1 MDFIGKNVYFVP
13 PLMDSN
19 KLNIILLAAGKS
31 TRMKSELPKVLH
43 RLCGLTLFERSLRL
57 VAGLSPQKIV
67 LVLGHKKELVEEEL
81 ARIKAKKEFQN
92 ISFEIVFQEKQNG
105 TGDAARV
112 GLEKCDEDSRVLIL
126 PADMPL
132 IKRDT
137 LGELLKSKAELALLS
152 FTNEKQKGFGRIV
165 KDNSGSPVKIVEEKD
180 ANSSEHEIKELNAS
194 IYLLKVI
201 TLRRALSTLTSH
213 NAQNEYYLSDI
224 LEYASKSS
232 LAVEAIC
239 LSESD
244 ELLGANTREEL
255 ASLEGIR
262 RKEINCAHMLAG
274 VSFEDPERAYIDEDI
289 LIGED
294 SFIGSGSRI
303 RGKTILGK
311 NVTIE
316 GDCLIIDS
324 QIAAGTKI
332 KLGMRIERAAIASDC
347 SVGPFSQLRPGT
359 ELKAG
364 VKVGNFVEIKNSLLH
379 EGAKAGHLSYLG
391 DAELGKDS
399 NVGAGTITC
408 NYDGISKHKT
418 KIEADVFIGSNTAL
432 VAPVVVGR
440 GATIGAGSVIT
451 KDVPAGALALE
462 RSAQKTISNWSKKK
476 REVKK

>member
-1 MDFIGKNVYFVP
+1 MARD
-13 PLMDSN
+13 

-43 RLCGLTLFERSLRL
+43 KLCGLSLLERSLRL
-57 VAGLSPQKIV
+57 LAGLSSQKIV
-67 LVLGHKKELVEEEL
+67 LVLGHKKELVEKEL
-81 ARIKAKKEFQN
+81 EKIKTKKEFQN
-92 ISFEIVFQEKQNG
+92 LSFEIAFQEKQNG

-112 GLEKCDEDSRVLIL
+112 GLEKCDEDSDVLIL

-132 IKRDT
+132 IKKET
-137 LGELLKSKAELALLS
+137 LAALLKSKADLALLS

-165 KDNSGSPVKIVEEKD
+165 RDKLGLAIKIVEEKD
-180 ANSSEHEIKELNAS
+180 ANESEREIKELNAS
-194 IYLLKVI
+194 VYLLKASL
-201 TLRRALSTLTSH
+201 LREALSKLTSH
-213 NAQNEYYLSDI
+213 NSQNEYYLTDI
-224 LEYASKSS
+224 LEQASKNS
-232 LAVEAIC
+232 LKCEAIC
-239 LSESD
+239 LSESS

-255 ASLEGIR
+255 ASLESIR
-262 RKEINCAHMLAG
+262 REEINRAHMLAG
-274 VSFEDPERAYIDEDI
+274 VSFEDPKRAYIDEDV

-303 RGKTILGK
+303 RGRTILGK
-311 NVTIE
+311 KVVLE

-324 QIAAGTKI
+324 QIADNTKV
-332 KLGMRIERAAIASDC
+332 KLGMRIEQAIIASDC
-347 SVGPFSQLRPGT
+347 SVGPFSQLRSGS

-408 NYDGISKHKT
+408 NYDGITKHKT
-418 KIEADVFIGSNTAL
+418 KVAEDVFIGSNTAL
-432 VAPVVVGR
+432 VAPVSIGK

-451 KDVPAGALALE
+451 KDVPPGALALE
-462 RSAQKTISNWSKKK
+462 RSAQKTIENWSKKK
-476 REVKK
+476 GEAKK